1 MVKYDVQISSRAK
14 ADLRSIKKYLR
25 ENASDFTAEKVAN
38 GILDET
44 EKLRKMPTGNS
55 LFPEISSEKRTYRYT
70 KKWKYKIIFYINEEE
85 ETVNI
90 VKIHHS
96 SRNPDALIEEAK
108 GWE

>member
-14 ADLRSIKKYLR
+14 ADLRSIKKYLK

-44 EKLRKMPTGNS
+44 EKLQKMPTGNS
-55 LFPEISSEKRTYRYT
+55 PFPEISSEKRTYRYAR
-70 KKWKYKIIFYINEEE
+70 KWKYKIIFYIDE
-85 ETVNI
+85 ETKTVNV

-96 SRNPDALIEEAK
+96 SQNPDALIEEAES
-108 GWE
+108 WE